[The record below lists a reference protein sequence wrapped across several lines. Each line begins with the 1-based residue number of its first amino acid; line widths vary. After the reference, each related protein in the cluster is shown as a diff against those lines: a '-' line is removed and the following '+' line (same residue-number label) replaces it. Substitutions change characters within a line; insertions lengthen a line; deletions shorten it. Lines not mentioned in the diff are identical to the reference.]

1 MTDGLRAELSRKLKS
16 NGLTV
21 VKTGDYESMLLQL
34 ARLARFQRIMLATA
48 AGNPVV
54 EVAVEHVRQQTD
66 QPESDRRRPPLERLD
81 PACRMEI
88 DDIPRVLRIAHA
100 GLHNYL
106 AQDASLLDPAA
117 VPELIDGALEIARS
131 GLALHNA
138 VYIRTGL
145 VNATVAALVGVISVD
160 RVCEA
165 GS

>member
-1 MTDGLRAELSRKLKS
+1 MSDKSYRRIAAVKKTCEILAILSEAREPI
-16 NGLTV
+16 
-21 VKTGDYESMLLQL
+21 TGQEV
-34 ARLARFQRIMLATA
+34 AIRVMLATA

-131 GLALHNA
+131 GRALHNA
-138 VYIRTGL
+138 GYIRTGL

-165 GS
+165 RP